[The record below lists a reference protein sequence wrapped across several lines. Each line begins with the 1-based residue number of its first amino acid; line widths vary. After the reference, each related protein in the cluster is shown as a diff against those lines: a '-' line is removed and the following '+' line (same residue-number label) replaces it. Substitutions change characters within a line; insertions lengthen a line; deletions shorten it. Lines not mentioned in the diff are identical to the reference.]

1 MPKSEIE
8 FVKAWRFAPSVCLK
22 ENGFIIE
29 ALFISILRVT
39 YICDNSLNG
48 CKGYFCL
55 FICLL
60 CFLTVFLI
68 FKLISIS
75 YKFLLIPEVHLQVF
89 TYFVIPG
96 LTITFKFT
104 EARTHRTPI
113 YLKKINGYK

>member
-48 CKGYFCL
+48 CKGVTFVYSF
-55 FICLL
+55 
-60 CFLTVFLI
+60 VF
-68 FKLISIS
+68 F
-75 YKFLLIPEVHLQVF
+75 VF
-89 TYFVIPG
+89 
-96 LTITFKFT
+96 
-104 EARTHRTPI
+104 
-113 YLKKINGYK
+113 